1 MQPSK
6 NSMVY
11 VLCNCGCVC
20 ILCVCVC
27 VDGKGVESHGFTA
40 VHVEMFSYG
49 NRSSVLNQ
57 EYIVANHKAISFNL
71 W

>member
-11 VLCNCGCVC
+11 VLCICGCVC
-20 ILCVCVC
+20 ILCVCVLMGR
-27 VDGKGVESHGFTA
+27 VLESHGFTA

-57 EYIVANHKAISFNL
+57 EYIVAIHKAISFNP

>member
-11 VLCNCGCVC
+11 VLCICGCVC
-20 ILCVCVC
+20 ILCVCVLMGR
-27 VDGKGVESHGFTA
+27 VLKSHGFTA

-57 EYIVANHKAISFNL
+57 EYIVANHKAISFNP